1 MLDPSHPYRQTR
13 LPTKPGPRRRNAD
26 CQGVGAGVDSKG
38 RCGTSRRHPLPPRYG
53 NDQPVI
59 EIFGILLSLV
69 LLMVLA
75 YRGIDVIILAPA
87 LALLAV
93 LLSGGAPVFA
103 TYTQVFMTGLGKFV
117 VDFFPVFLL
126 GAIFGKL
133 MEDSGSA
140 KVIAHKIAATLG
152 KERAVL
158 AIVLSCALLT
168 YGGVSL
174 FVVVFA
180 VYPLAAAL
188 FREAE
193 IPKRLIPAAIAL
205 GSFTFTM
212 TCLPGTVQIQNL
224 IPMPYFKT
232 TAFAAPALGILGG
245 VLMFAGGTLWLNR
258 RARAAARTG
267 EGYGTGHKNE
277 DSSEFQGPLP
287 SFPVA
292 LAPIVAVIAL
302 NYLFAE
308 HIIASWDA
316 SYLAEPKFGATS
328 LDRLRGIWAI
338 LAALVLSNLLVAILN
353 VRSFA
358 RLNESLRKGAV
369 GSLLPIFN
377 TASVVGYGATIASLS
392 AFDSVKSWV
401 LGIAP
406 GSPLVSEAVAVTTLA
421 GITGSASGGMR
432 IALEALG
439 NTYYERGLAVGL
451 DPELMHRIASM
462 ASGGL
467 DTLPHNGAVITL
479 LVVCGLTHRQSYKD
493 VAVVSLVI
501 PVLATV
507 AVLVLGTLFGSF

>member
-1 MLDPSHPYRQTR
+1 M
-13 LPTKPGPRRRNAD
+13 
-26 CQGVGAGVDSKG
+26 
-38 RCGTSRRHPLPPRYG
+38 
-53 NDQPVI
+53 I

-75 YRGIDVIILAPA
+75 YRGVDVIILAPA

-93 LLSGGAPVFA
+93 VLGGSAPVFA
-103 TYTQVFMTGLGKFV
+103 TYTQVFMAGLGKFV

-140 KVIAHKIAATLG
+140 QVIAHKIAATLG
-152 KERAVL
+152 TRHAVL
-158 AIVLSCALLT
+158 AIVLSCGLLT

-188 FREAE
+188 FREADV
-193 IPKRLIPAAIAL
+193 PKRLIPAAIAL
-205 GSFTFTM
+205 GAFTFTM

-232 TAFAAPALGILGG
+232 TAFAAPVLGIFGG
-245 VLMFAGGTLWLNR
+245 ILMFAGGTLWLNR
-258 RARAAARTG
+258 RARAAARAG

-277 DSSEFQGPLP
+277 DSAEFDGPLP
-287 SFPVA
+287 SFRVA
-292 LAPIVAVIAL
+292 LAPIVAVIVF
-302 NYLFAE
+302 NYVFAE
-308 HIIASWDA
+308 YVIPSWDA

-338 LAALVLSNLLVAILN
+338 LAALVLSNLLVAALN
-353 VRSFA
+353 VRSNARSFA

-392 AFDSVKSWV
+392 AFGTVKSWV

-406 GSPLVSEAVAVTTLA
+406 GNPLVSEAVAVTTLA

-439 NTYYERGLAVGL
+439 NTYYERGLAAGL

-479 LVVCGLTHRQSYKD
+479 LVVCGLTHRQSYQD

-501 PVLATV
+501 PLLATAAVLA
-507 AVLVLGTLFGSF
+507 LGTLIGSF